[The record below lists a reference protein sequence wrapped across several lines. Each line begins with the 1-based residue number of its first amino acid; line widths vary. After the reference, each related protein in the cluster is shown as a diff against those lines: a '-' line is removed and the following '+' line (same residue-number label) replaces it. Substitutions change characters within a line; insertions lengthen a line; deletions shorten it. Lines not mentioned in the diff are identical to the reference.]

1 VNIELGNAGRTMR
14 SRRVGDMN
22 IPSDLKYSKEHE
34 WVRVEDNLATV
45 GITDYAQE
53 ELGDIVNVELPEE
66 GDEIHKDE
74 AFGAVESVKASSE
87 IFSPLSGTIR
97 EVNEPLLDAPE
108 TINEDPYD
116 EGWMVRVELSDPK
129 ELDDLLDASEYENY
143 VREESK

>member
-1 VNIELGNAGRTMR
+1 
-14 SRRVGDMN
+14 MN
-22 IPSDLKYSKEHE
+22 IPSDLQYTKEHE
-34 WVRVEDNLATV
+34 WVRVEDTLVTV

-66 GDEIHKDE
+66 GDVFNKDE

-87 IFSPLSGTIR
+87 VFSPISGKIA

-116 EGWMVRVELSDPK
+116 EGWMVRIMMNNPSELN
-129 ELDDLLDASEYENY
+129 ELMDASAYETY
-143 VREESK
+143 IREESK

>member
-1 VNIELGNAGRTMR
+1 M
-14 SRRVGDMN
+14 SS
-22 IPSDLKYSKEHE
+22 PPDLRYTKEHE

-45 GITDYAQE
+45 GISDYAQE

-87 IFSPLSGTIR
+87 VFSPVSGKIV

-108 TINEDPYD
+108 MINEDPYD
-116 EGWMVRVELSDPK
+116 EGWMVKIELSDSS
-129 ELDDLLDASEYENY
+129 ELNDLMDSAGYEQY
-143 VREESK
+143 IKEESK